1 MSDEY
6 ARPVVWLGDSLKQ
19 VRGFPAEVRRDIGA
33 ALYDAQK
40 GGKPPDAKPFKG
52 VGSGVFEIVTR
63 FDTDTYRTVYTVKIG
78 ERVYVLHAF
87 QKKAKKG
94 INTPQFE
101 VDLIK
106 RRYKQAV
113 RMEKGGN
120 TMSKGDFVVSSGNVF
135 ADMGLEDAEEL
146 MLRTQLG
153 HAVRKI
159 LEEKKR
165 KQREISALLEIDQ
178 AEVSKLMN
186 GKYHLFSESRLLGF
200 LSRLDRKVIMQ
211 IKPRQKGERT
221 LELI

>member
-1 MSDEY
+1 
-6 ARPVVWLGDSLKQ
+6 
-19 VRGFPAEVRRDIGA
+19 
-33 ALYDAQK
+33 
-40 GGKPPDAKPFKG
+40 
-52 VGSGVFEIVTR
+52 
-63 FDTDTYRTVYTVKIG
+63 
-78 ERVYVLHAF
+78 
-87 QKKAKKG
+87 
-94 INTPQFE
+94 
-101 VDLIK
+101 
-106 RRYKQAV
+106 
-113 RMEKGGN
+113 
-120 TMSKGDFVVSSGNVF
+120 MSKGDFVVSSGNVF

-186 GKYHLFSESRLLGF
+186 GKYHLFSESRFLGF